1 MTTQSENL
9 TLAFQ
14 RVAQEIKAQGNSSGL
29 VFMQIISSL
38 MPLSDDSLV
47 LLDGTVLYGNG
58 VYGEAVTKIAAMKT
72 ANPDMFLTETAWQ
85 EKAAKYG
92 ECEKF
97 VLGESDGV
105 TTVRLPRLYDTW
117 HKLRFYMV
125 LATPSGGVTL
135 NLISTR
141 LFRLSTPCRCRLRV
155 EFWRVLVDCGTGS
168 VIAFALKL

>member
-1 MTTQSENL
+1 MTSQSENL

-29 VFMQIISSL
+29 VFMQVVSSL

-97 VLGESDGV
+97 VLGESGGV
-105 TTVRLPRLYDTW
+105 TTLRLPRLYDTW

-125 LATPSGGVTL
+125 MATPSGG
-135 NLISTR
+135 
-141 LFRLSTPCRCRLRV
+141 
-155 EFWRVLVDCGTGS
+155 G
-168 VIAFALKL
+168 